1 MSDRRRWPVAAVAA
15 VALSVVAAVCIA
27 ATRAEP
33 SRQMPEQTLV
43 FADEFEQDALD
54 QSRWTTCYWWDDGGC
69 TNSGNQELEWYLPD
83 NVKVEGGVLRLEARQ
98 GWVRGSDGASYPYT
112 SGMVSTG
119 RSVDDLAQQPR
130 FGFRYGRVEVRM
142 RMPEGKGLW
151 PALWLLPLTHESRPE
166 IDVME
171 VLGDTPATLRA
182 HFRYLD
188 DDGERVTRGHTWT
201 GADSSAGWHRYGLRW
216 TPEELVWLVDGKEQ
230 WRFSEEEFV
239 PDEPMYLLINLA
251 VGGEWSGD
259 PAPSTEFPAVLE
271 VDYVRVWQRGL

>member
-1 MSDRRRWPVAAVAA
+1 MAGRGGGGGGLSLVTAA
-15 VALSVVAAVCIA
+15 CTTE
-27 ATRAEP
+27 TRAEP
-33 SRQMPEQTLV
+33 SRQMPEWTLV

-54 QSRWTTCYWWDDGGC
+54 RSSWTTCYWWDDGGC

-83 NVKVEGGVLRLEARQ
+83 NVSVEGGVLRLEAQR
-98 GWVRGSDGASYPYT
+98 GRVRGSDGASYPYT
-112 SGMVSTG
+112 SGMVTTG
-119 RSVDDLAQQPR
+119 RSEDDQAQQPR
-130 FGFRYGRVEVRM
+130 FGFQYGRVEVRM

-171 VLGDTPATLRA
+171 VLGDTPATLRT
-182 HFRYLD
+182 HFHYLD
-188 DDGERVTRGHTWT
+188 DDGERVSRGHTWR

-230 WRFSEEEFV
+230 SRFSQDEFV

-251 VGGEWSGD
+251 VGGEWPGD
-259 PAPSTEFPAVLE
+259 PAPSTDFPAALE
-271 VDYVRVWQRGL
+271 VDYVRIWQRDA